1 MTYLHA
7 IILGLVEG
15 ITEFLPIS
23 STGHLVL
30 TGKLLGLEADAFLTT
45 FDIAIQLGAILAV
58 LTLYGNMLLRKPSV
72 IARIAVAF
80 IPTGALGLVLYP
92 FVKEWLGNPAIVVW
106 ALGIGGLVLIVFER
120 FIPEPADAGEDIA
133 HLGYGKSF
141 MIGLAQ
147 AVAMVPGV
155 SRAAATIIGGL
166 ALGMSRRAIVEF
178 SFLLALPTMAAA
190 TGLDLY
196 QNMDVFSRDQF
207 GMLAIGFV
215 LSWLTAALSIRW
227 LLRFIQRHDFTS
239 FGVYRIILAVAFAL
253 LVLY

>member
-7 IILGLVEG
+7 IILGIVEG

-30 TGKLLGLEADAFLTT
+30 TGKLLGLNADAFLTT
-45 FDIAIQLGAILAV
+45 FNIAIQLGAILAV
-58 LTLYGNMLLRKPSV
+58 LTLYGKMLIQKPGV

-80 IPTGALGLVLYP
+80 VPTGILGLVLYP
-92 FVKEWLGNPAIVVW
+92 YVKEWLTNPVIVVW
-106 ALGIGGLVLIVFER
+106 ALGIGGLVLILFER
-120 FIPEPADAGEDIA
+120 FVPEPADAGEDIA
-133 HLGYGKSF
+133 TLGYGKSF
-141 MIGLAQ
+141 TIGLVQ
-147 AVAMVPGV
+147 AVSMVPGV

-166 ALGMSRRAIVEF
+166 SLGMSRRAIVEF

-190 TGLDLY
+190 TGLDLIE
-196 QNMDVFSRDQF
+196 NAGAFSREQF
-207 GMLAIGFV
+207 GMLTVGFV
-215 LSWLTAALSIRW
+215 LSWAMAALTIRW

-239 FGVYRIILAVAFAL
+239 FGIYRIILATAFAL

>member
-1 MTYLHA
+1 
-7 IILGLVEG
+7 
-15 ITEFLPIS
+15 
-23 STGHLVL
+23 
-30 TGKLLGLEADAFLTT
+30 
-45 FDIAIQLGAILAV
+45 
-58 LTLYGNMLLRKPSV
+58 
-72 IARIAVAF
+72 
-80 IPTGALGLVLYP
+80 
-92 FVKEWLGNPAIVVW
+92 
-106 ALGIGGLVLIVFER
+106 
-120 FIPEPADAGEDIA
+120 
-133 HLGYGKSF
+133 
-141 MIGLAQ
+141 
-147 AVAMVPGV
+147 
-155 SRAAATIIGGL
+155 
-166 ALGMSRRAIVEF
+166 MSRRAIVEF